1 MNKFIGMGRLTAD
14 PELKMTQSEKAVTTF
29 NVAIDRPYK
38 GQNGEKQTDFLPVVA
53 WGKTAELVTK
63 YFRKGSMIAV
73 EGAVNIRSYTD
84 QNGAKRYVT
93 EINAEKVHF
102 CGSNSQTSNANE
114 ASTGATFAPP
124 KMEDF
129 DANADDLPF

>member
-1 MNKFIGMGRLTAD
+1 MNHWTGIGRLTAD
-14 PELKMTQSEKAVTTF
+14 PELKMTQSEKSVTTF

-53 WGKTAELVTK
+53 WGKTAEFVTK

-102 CGSNSQTSNANE
+102 CGGNSQNNTDTNQNA
-114 ASTGATFAPP
+114 SATFAPP
-124 KMEDF
+124 NMEEF
-129 DANADDLPF
+129 DVKSDDLPF